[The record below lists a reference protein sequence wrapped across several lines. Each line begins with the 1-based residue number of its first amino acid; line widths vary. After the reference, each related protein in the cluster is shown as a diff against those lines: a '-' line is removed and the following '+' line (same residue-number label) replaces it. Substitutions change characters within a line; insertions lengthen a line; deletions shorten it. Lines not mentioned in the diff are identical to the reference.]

1 MMFAFTGAAGSYADL
16 SSSDQTSESALFSF
30 TTSHFFSC
38 ADLHKRFATSARYR
52 GTAEVCQ
59 KSWFLVT
66 NSRVRGAASCHQSH
80 FQRRPIPCWPCV
92 KEGGG
97 VPACATLLSFAG
109 TPPSFTQGL
118 ITRHTG

>member
-1 MMFAFTGAAGSYADL
+1 MMFAFTGAAGSYADW

-59 KSWFLVT
+59 KSWVLVT

-80 FQRRPIPCWPCV
+80 FQRRPIPCWPCGKQRAV
-92 KEGGG
+92 G
-97 VPACATLLSFAG
+97 PACGTLPSLPW
-109 TPPSFTQGL
+109 TPPSFTKV
-118 ITRHTG
+118 